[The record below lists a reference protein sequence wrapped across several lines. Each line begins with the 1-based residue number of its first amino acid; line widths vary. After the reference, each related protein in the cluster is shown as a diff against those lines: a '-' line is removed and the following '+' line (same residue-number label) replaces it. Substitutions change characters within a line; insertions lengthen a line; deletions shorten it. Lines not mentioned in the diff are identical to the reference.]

1 MDIISRAVLR
11 RCQLELAADP
21 RSAGLARRQVR
32 EVLAEWGWTGERVDD
47 VLTVCSELVANAV
60 EHASPPG
67 AVVVVRLQ
75 EIRGD
80 CRLEVVDGR
89 ADLWPRERSAA
100 LGERGRG
107 LLLVRLLSE
116 DFGVVRQLR
125 QGRKTVW
132 SRILLGRPMD
142 GEPGVAA

>member
-11 RCQLELAADP
+11 RWQLELTAHP
-21 RSAGLARRQVR
+21 RSVGLARRQVR
-32 EVLAEWGWTGERVDD
+32 AVLAEWGWNGERVDD

-60 EHASPPG
+60 EHASQPG
-67 AVVVVRLQ
+67 GVVMVRLQ
-75 EIRGD
+75 EIHGD

-89 ADLWPRERSAA
+89 ADLWPREHPAA

-125 QGRKTVW
+125 QCRKTVW
-132 SRILLGRPMD
+132 SRLLLGHPTDR
-142 GEPGVAA
+142 EPGAAA